1 MLSVCIF
8 LGKPAFLYDETNP
21 DWKPG
26 QKMGYS
32 VSHAPDRRRY
42 SRLEQRKRRRN
53 SDVEETTAV
62 EATTEVES
70 LETGVGCQ
78 VNVNTVD
85 MEAQTTSEFMD
96 SYARVVVELTLLRKD
111 NQRLLDCSFELKRQT
126 DVSFFTSEFL
136 KNNEEKLKFQ
146 TGE

>member
-1 MLSVCIF
+1 
-8 LGKPAFLYDETNP
+8 
-21 DWKPG
+21 
-26 QKMGYS
+26 MGYS

-42 SRLEQRKRRRN
+42 SRLEQRKPRRN

-70 LETGVGCQ
+70 VETGVRCQ

-111 NQRLLDCSFELKRQT
+111 NQRLLDCSFELKRQA
-126 DVSFFTSEFL
+126 DVFVFYL
-136 KNNEEKLKFQ
+136 RIPEK
-146 TGE
+146 